1 MSIDTSNQVSGSN
14 FQILNPTSGQTSP
27 ETQDINRVYNGK
39 GEQDTGSY
47 ENYTEYTVKSG
58 DTLKQIAKNYG
69 VELKA
74 LIKANNLEN
83 PDIIHPGDKIN
94 IPINKN
100 EQESIDFLNNISRK
114 YPEAKGKII
123 TTAPTSG
130 GDITVNIGGENVLV
144 TSDSH
149 VKKLTDWGKT
159 IGFEIDG
166 KEYMADNASEIE
178 QQITENFGENFVNSS
193 FWQKFC

>member
-1 MSIDTSNQVSGSN
+1 MKVQSTNTFAYEVK
-14 FQILNPTSGQTSP
+14 LNNATAANKSSESSESAQAFVGPKQ
-27 ETQDINRVYNGK
+27 
-39 GEQDTGSY
+39 QDTGSY
-47 ENYTEYTVKSG
+47 ENGTKYTVRSG
-58 DTLKQIAKNYG
+58 DTLKKIAREHDVDLEVLIEANKQIKDP
-69 VELKA
+69 
-74 LIKANNLEN
+74 NL
-83 PDIIHPGDKIN
+83 IHPGDEIK

-114 YPEAKGKII
+114 YPEVKDKII